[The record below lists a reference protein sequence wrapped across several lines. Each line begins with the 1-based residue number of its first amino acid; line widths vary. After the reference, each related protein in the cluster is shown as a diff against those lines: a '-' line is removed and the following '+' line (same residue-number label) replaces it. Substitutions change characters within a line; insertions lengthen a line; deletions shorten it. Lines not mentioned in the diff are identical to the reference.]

1 VCLGIGRQLIKHNK
15 QGDFMSK
22 KEKIIA
28 LIEDESKSFEEI
40 VVESGAKA
48 SYVKSIFTQLD
59 KNWEDRDDPA
69 VELKTEIVET
79 EELEILEV
87 ADEDIPEDAEVL
99 EQGIEIVEVEETPA
113 DPTVFDEDVDMFLKQ
128 VRSAQLVD
136 ARKRRQLPSQVRKL
150 IITDLMTEKPGRN
163 EIIIRRICKRSI
175 RTKQQKYILKDLIKD
190 VEKYLK
196 IVK

>member
-1 VCLGIGRQLIKHNK
+1 
-15 QGDFMSK
+15 MSK

-28 LIEDESKSFEEI
+28 LIKDESKSFEEI

-59 KNWEDRDDPA
+59 LQWEDRDDPA
-69 VELKTEIVET
+69 VELKTEIVEI

-99 EQGIEIVEVEETPA
+99 EQGIEIVEVEETPV
-113 DPTVFDEDVDMFLKQ
+113 DPTVLDEDVDMFLKQ

-136 ARKRRQLPSQVRKL
+136 ARKRRQLPSQLRKL
-150 IITDLMTEKPGRN
+150 IITDLMAEKPGRN
-163 EIIIRRICKRSI
+163 EIIIRRIYSRSI
-175 RTKQQKYILKDLIKD
+175 RTKQQKYILRDLVKD
-190 VEKYLK
+190 VEKYLE

>member
-1 VCLGIGRQLIKHNK
+1 
-15 QGDFMSK
+15 MSK

-59 KNWEDRDDPA
+59 LQWEDRDDPT
-69 VELKTEIVET
+69 VELKTEIVEV

-99 EQGIEIVEVEETPA
+99 EQGIEIVEVETPV
-113 DPTVFDEDVDMFLKQ
+113 DPTVLDEDVDMFLKQ

-136 ARKRRQLPSQVRKL
+136 ARKRRQLPSQLRKL
-150 IITDLMTEKPGRN
+150 IITDLMAEKPGRN
-163 EIIIRRICKRSI
+163 ETIIRRICKRSI